1 MTIKQ
6 IAVEMKEKKN
16 EFIED
21 LTGLYIEKSEKYKR
35 HFEPDF
41 EKCAKVFFF
50 FFFGSNSWPS
60 LKIEQMFLV
69 KTAAVWTI
77 VAKKDFIGNQ
87 RVMN

>member
-6 IAVEMKEKKN
+6 IAVEMKERKKN

-21 LTGLYIEKSEKYKR
+21 STGFYIEKYKR